1 MSGIC
6 GGITDI
12 RSVTTVKMLGVTVFY
27 QTGERMAYRSL
38 IEDSFELPSCQSCA
52 LYREGL
58 IYSIHSSKCQHKTV
72 TRSLTFIL
80 YYVSE

>member
-6 GGITDI
+6 GGGITDI

-52 LYREGL
+52 LYREG
-58 IYSIHSSKCQHKTV
+58 SFTV
-72 TRSLTFIL
+72 YIPRNVNIKLLHVRLPL
-80 YYVSE
+80 YYIT